1 MRRKRLSAKL
11 GKAEV
16 RAASM
21 GSIGSKLDLG
31 NGLTLEMYWEAINGL
46 RAKQQE
52 YNMLLSKVDNL
63 YNELLADERAL
74 GEMSDHMLSGVKVK
88 FGRDSVEYE
97 MAGGVRRSERKR
109 PQRKVVAEAS

>member
-11 GKAEV
+11 EKAEV

-21 GSIGSKLDLG
+21 GSIEPKLDLG
-31 NGLTLEMYWEAINGL
+31 NGQTLEMYWEAINAM

-74 GEMSDHMLSGVKVK
+74 GEMSDHMLRAYPKTSADRNV
-88 FGRDSVEYE
+88 
-97 MAGGVRRSERKR
+97 MTAL
-109 PQRKVVAEAS
+109 AN